1 MPKVDFETPIT
12 VQSALESFTLA
23 LALVMTAS
31 RDHAAF
37 ETPPER
43 ATLHAAHFL
52 SSLLED
58 AHQDVEALITR
69 MEQEW

>member
-1 MPKVDFETPIT
+1 MPQVDFEKPIT
-12 VQSALESFTLA
+12 IQSALESFTLA
-23 LALVMTAS
+23 LALVMTAL

-58 AHQDVEALITR
+58 SRRDVEALITR
-69 MEQEW
+69 MEKEW